1 MSQDLLD
8 RALGYPYP
16 LPNASFVIDKGEVFP
31 LHADD
36 APRRREGRT
45 PVLAVGSNQSPQQIA
60 RKFPDPSWSEIPCE
74 RCVIHDF
81 DTVFSAHITAYGS
94 VPAALHPCPGTS
106 VTLYVNWL
114 DDAQLGHMH
123 KTELGHANYVYARL
137 NGIRLATELGLEMD
151 SVQFYRSNAGAY
163 APNGTPVP
171 LAEVTAQNRR
181 WTGMTQRDV
190 QADVHQRTAA
200 DHEFEAYI
208 LSSIEDATM
217 RRQRINAISQGAH
230 PFDHA
235 DMEILLS

>member
-1 MSQDLLD
+1 
-8 RALGYPYP
+8 
-16 LPNASFVIDKGEVFP
+16 
-31 LHADD
+31 
-36 APRRREGRT
+36 
-45 PVLAVGSNQSPQQIA
+45 
-60 RKFPDPSWSEIPCE
+60 
-74 RCVIHDF
+74 
-81 DTVFSAHITAYGS
+81 
-94 VPAALHPCPGTS
+94 
-106 VTLYVNWL
+106 
-114 DDAQLGHMH
+114 
-123 KTELGHANYVYARL
+123 
-137 NGIRLATELGLEMD
+137 MD

>member
-1 MSQDLLD
+1 
-8 RALGYPYP
+8 
-16 LPNASFVIDKGEVFP
+16 
-31 LHADD
+31 
-36 APRRREGRT
+36 
-45 PVLAVGSNQSPQQIA
+45 VLAVGSNQSPQQIA

-137 NGIRLATELGLEMD
+137 NGIRLVTELGLEMD

-163 APNGTPVP
+163 APNGTPVT